1 MANVHLFDPEY
12 AAKYGLVEAIMIQ
25 NVQYWVQNNIDNEK
39 NFRDGRTWSYNTIKA
54 FVNQYPYLS
63 EHQIRRAIDSLVT
76 QGVLLKGN
84 FNQSTYNRTTWYAFV
99 DESMFVKRQV
109 HTQKMANGSAK
120 SNKTDT
126 DVLPI
131 DNQRNTSVS
140 KADPANQCPVEK
152 IIEVYHETLPELPK
166 ARLMT
171 AKREK
176 GLKKVWSWVMTS
188 SKADK
193 TRRAE
198 TPEQALQWFRQY
210 FTRVRDNDF
219 LMGRGI
225 RSAEHRGWKCT
236 IDFLMTDRGMTHV
249 IENTGSGQ

>member
-1 MANVHLFDPEY
+1 MSFQAMAWACEQQLPC
-12 AAKYGLVEAIMIQ
+12 
-25 NVQYWVQNNIDNEK
+25 
-39 NFRDGRTWSYNTIKA
+39 
-54 FVNQYPYLS
+54 
-63 EHQIRRAIDSLVT
+63 
-76 QGVLLKGN
+76 
-84 FNQSTYNRTTWYAFV
+84 
-99 DESMFVKRQV
+99 
-109 HTQKMANGSAK
+109 TQKMVLMMLANRTNSDTGKCIPKVKNLAFDSGIAESTCKLALRALEEAGFIKVIPRYVDGKQTSNQYELMNQFRAPIMENKAPTITPVRGQQIATEPGSFK
-120 SNKTDT
+120 P
-126 DVLPI
+126 VI
-131 DNQRNTSVS
+131 NQNTSVS

-166 ARLMT
+166 VRLMT